1 MRWLMLLLVPLGLQ
15 AKEVEI
21 PCTYWYE
28 GEFSACDAV
37 IIGEIVSVDSHV
49 ERSASQVLPEES
61 CLIRIDEIVGHSPEL
76 EGPKTA
82 KLVARYIHDLYLQLE
97 PDWGVYRHLEPGQK
111 VVALIHRYEDDVAIG
126 SDALVAL
133 KPETM
138 SLPEII
144 KRTGMDLTLFTNED
158 LAVWKAA
165 WPRMFPEL
173 ADSVAY
179 EREQVEKERRMGDV
193 TPLEWLAF
201 AGVMFVVLAA
211 GRWIGW
217 KCFRWIRRRRPQ

>member
-1 MRWLMLLLVPLGLQ
+1 MRWLLLLLVPMCLH
-15 AKEVEI
+15 AREVEI
-21 PCTYWYE
+21 HCTYWYE
-28 GEFSACDAV
+28 GEFSTCDAV
-37 IIGEIVSVDSHV
+37 IIGEIASVESHV

-61 CLIRIDEIVGHSPEL
+61 CVILIDEIVGHSPEL
-76 EGPKTA
+76 EGSTTA
-82 KLVARYIHDLYLQLE
+82 RLVARYVHDLYLQLE

-111 VVALIHRYEDDVAIG
+111 VVALIHRYEDDIAIG

-138 SLPEII
+138 TLPEII
-144 KRTGMDLTLFTNED
+144 KRTGMDLKLFTNAD

-173 ADSVAY
+173 ADRAAY
-179 EREQVEKERRMGDV
+179 ERERIEAERGMGEL

-201 AGVMFVVLAA
+201 AGVVLVPVAVMIW
-211 GRWIGW
+211 GL
-217 KCFRWIRRRRPQ
+217 RRRNKRNPQ

>member
-1 MRWLMLLLVPLGLQ
+1 MRWLLLLLVPLGLH
-15 AKEVEI
+15 AKEVHI

-28 GEFSACDAV
+28 GRIVSSEAA

-61 CLIRIDEIVGHSPEL
+61 CLIRIDEIVGYSPEL
-76 EGPKTA
+76 EGATKA
-82 KLVARYIHDLYLQLE
+82 KLEARYVHDLYLQLE

-138 SLPEII
+138 TLPEII
-144 KRTGMDLTLFTNED
+144 KRTGMDLTLFTSED

-173 ADSVAY
+173 ADRAAY
-179 EREQVEKERRMGDV
+179 ERERIEEERRLGGV
-193 TPLEWLAF
+193 TPVEWLMP
-201 AGVMFVVLAA
+201 AGIAAVVLAVGVWLA
-211 GRWIGW
+211 
-217 KCFRWIRRRRPQ
+217 RRYLISRSNP

>member
-1 MRWLMLLLVPLGLQ
+1 MRWLVLLLVPMFLH

-21 PCTYWYE
+21 HCTDWYE
-28 GEFSACDAV
+28 GEFSTCDAV
-37 IIGEIVSVDSHV
+37 IIGEVVNVDSHV

-61 CLIRIDEIVGHSPEL
+61 CVIQIDEIVGHSPEL
-76 EGPKTA
+76 EGATTA

-138 SLPEII
+138 TLPEII
-144 KRTGMDLTLFTNED
+144 KRTGMDLTLFTSED

-173 ADSVAY
+173 ADRAAY
-179 EREQVEKERRMGDV
+179 ERERIEEERRLGGV
-193 TPLEWLAF
+193 TPVEWLMP
-201 AGVMFVVLAA
+201 AGIAAVVLGVGVWLA
-211 GRWIGW
+211 
-217 KCFRWIRRRRPQ
+217 RRYLISRSNP

>member
-1 MRWLMLLLVPLGLQ
+1 MRWLSLLLVPMCLH

-21 PCTYWYE
+21 HCTYWYE
-28 GEFSACDAV
+28 GEFSTCDAV
-37 IIGEIVSVDSHV
+37 IIGEIASVESHV

-61 CLIRIDEIVGHSPEL
+61 CVIRIDEIVGHSPEL
-76 EGPKTA
+76 EGATTA
-82 KLVARYIHDLYLQLE
+82 RLVARYVHDLYLQLE

-138 SLPEII
+138 TLPEII
-144 KRTGMDLTLFTNED
+144 KRTGMDLTFFSNED

-173 ADSVAY
+173 ADRAAY
-179 EREQVEKERRMGDV
+179 ERERIEAERRMGEL

-201 AGVMFVVLAA
+201 AGVVLVPVAVMIW
-211 GRWIGW
+211 GL
-217 KCFRWIRRRRPQ
+217 RRRNKRNPQ

>member
-1 MRWLMLLLVPLGLQ
+1 MRWLLLLVPLSLH

-21 PCTYWYE
+21 PCTYWYQ
-28 GEFSACDAV
+28 GEFSTCDAV

-49 ERSASQVLPEES
+49 ERSVSQVLPEES

-76 EGPKTA
+76 EGATSA
-82 KLVARYIHDLYLQLE
+82 KLVARYIHDTYLQLE
-97 PDWGVYRHLEPGQK
+97 PDWGVYRHLQPGQK
-111 VVALIHRYEDDVAIG
+111 VVALIHRYENDVAIG

-133 KPETM
+133 KPGTM

-144 KRTGMDLTLFTNED
+144 KRTGMDLALFTKED

-173 ADSVAY
+173 ADRAAY
-179 EREQVEKERRMGDV
+179 ERERIEEERRMGEL

-201 AGVMFVVLAA
+201 AGTVLVVLATVILI
-211 GRWIGW
+211 GR
-217 KCFRWIRRRRPQ
+217 KCFWRSEGRP